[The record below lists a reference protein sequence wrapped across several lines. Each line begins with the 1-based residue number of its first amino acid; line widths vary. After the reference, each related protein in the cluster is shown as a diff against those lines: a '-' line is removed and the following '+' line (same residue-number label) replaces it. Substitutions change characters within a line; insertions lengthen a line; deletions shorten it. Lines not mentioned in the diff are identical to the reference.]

1 MAKRIGSRRSSPSG
15 GYNSPRSGRNSL
27 YAYTRRRA
35 VAYLLVHN
43 VQLAVL
49 AIIASVHLH
58 CTIRQI
64 LIFLLGNC
72 SKRSGH
78 KLSHHRE

>member
-27 YAYTRRRA
+27 YAYTRRRG
-35 VAYLLVHN
+35 VAYILAHN

-58 CTIRQI
+58 CTIETNFDFPAQELVKEI
-64 LIFLLGNC
+64 GTQVVT
-72 SKRSGH
+72 S
-78 KLSHHRE
+78 